1 MNYEAGSTGVANVHY
16 GFAKPK
22 KFDVEQ
28 ERRNILMNASKTH
41 TQDRFANKAG
51 ETTHGNYELRYKR
64 FEMLRSQG
72 MTLRQAA
79 DVMGMGLS
87 TLSSE
92 RYTGRYN
99 KENA

>member
-1 MNYEAGSTGVANVHY
+1 MNYGAGATGVADVHY

-51 ETTHGNYELRYKR
+51 ETSHSKYELRYER
-64 FEMLRSQG
+64 FEKLRSQG
-72 MTLRQAA
+72 MTLRQVA
-79 DVMGMGLS
+79 DAMGMS
-87 TLSSE
+87 MSAVSSE
-92 RYTGRYN
+92 RYAGRYN